1 VNTSRGPR
9 VAVTRPA
16 AQAGEWV
23 ARLQAAGIDAF
34 LLPLIEIAP
43 AADPVALVDAW
54 AGLGRRSLVMF
65 VSPNAVLHFFAA
77 RPHGRTWPAQ
87 VLAAA
92 PGPGTG
98 DALIASGLVATQI
111 VMPSAD
117 ATQFDSEALW
127 ARIHDRDWHD
137 AHVLVVRGDGGR
149 DWLADRLVEAGA
161 VVETVNAYRRV
172 VPNFEGDARAELEA
186 ASRPGGA
193 IWLLSSSQAVDHLE
207 QVAGGGR
214 WAEAW
219 AVATHPRIA
228 ARARRAG
235 FGRVEEA
242 GAGLAAVV
250 ACIQSMRP

>member
-1 VNTSRGPR
+1 MSTARGPR

-23 ARLQAAGIDAF
+23 VRLQAAGIDAF
-34 LLPLIEIAP
+34 ALPLIEIAP
-43 AADPVALVDAW
+43 AADPAALIDTW
-54 AGLGRRSLVMF
+54 ANLASRTLVMF

-77 RPHGRTWPAQ
+77 RPHGTAWPAH

-98 DALIASGLVATQI
+98 DALIASGLVPAQI
-111 VMPSAD
+111 VTPSAD

-127 ARIHDRDWHD
+127 ARIHDRDWHG
-137 AHVLVVRGDGGR
+137 AQVLLVRGDGGR

-161 VVETVNAYRRV
+161 VVQVVHAYRRV
-172 VPNFEGDARAELEA
+172 VPRFEGTARAELEA

-193 IWLLSSSQAVDHLE
+193 IWLISSSQAVDHLE
-207 QVAGGGR
+207 QVAGARR

-242 GAGLAAVV
+242 GAGLASVV
-250 ACIQSMRP
+250 ACIQLM